1 MTRHAAA
8 QHYLQTQA
16 MQNVDHS
23 AMVNAILKSSP
34 VARLASL
41 VLACVAVTL
50 AGCSA
55 HDTADAS
62 IVQQESPAPPDPPP
76 QPSRPQPDRS
86 GLTRV
91 GVASFYADWFA
102 GREMANGTPMDPG
115 GDNAA
120 SRTLPIGTTAKVTN
134 IATGRSAVV
143 TIQDRGPYAKGR
155 LVDLS
160 PATAQRIGI
169 TRSKGVAR
177 VKVAPIAV
185 PLPDGSVKA
194 GAAAHDPE
202 VPQLR

>member
-1 MTRHAAA
+1 MSG
-8 QHYLQTQA
+8 
-16 MQNVDHS
+16 DDS
-23 AMVNAILKSSP
+23 AMLTSTP
-34 VARLASL
+34 VGVLASL
-41 VLACVAVTL
+41 VLAAVVAV
-50 AGCSA
+50 AMDGCSA

-62 IVQQESPAPPDPPP
+62 VTQPEPPALPP
-76 QPSRPQPDRS
+76 QPSGPQPDRS

-102 GREMANGTPMDPG
+102 GREMADGTPMDPG

-120 SRTLPIGTTAKVTN
+120 SRTLPIGTTAKITN

-160 PATAQRIGI
+160 PATAQKIGI
-169 TRSKGVAR
+169 SRKKGVAR
-177 VKVAPIAV
+177 VKVSPIAV
-185 PLPDGSVKA
+185 PLPDGTVKA

>member
-1 MTRHAAA
+1 MMTRHAAA

-16 MQNVDHS
+16 MQNIDHS
-23 AMVNAILKSSP
+23 AMVNAVLKSSP

-62 IVQQESPAPPDPPP
+62 IVQQESPAPPEPLP
-76 QPSRPQPDRS
+76 QASRPQADRS

-134 IATGRSAVV
+134 IATGR
-143 TIQDRGPYAKGR
+143 

-160 PATAQRIGI
+160 PATAQKIGI

-177 VKVAPIAV
+177 VKVSPIAV
-185 PLPDGSVKA
+185 PLPDGGVKA